1 MSAAAAVAP
10 VETGACDLVGE
21 IAAMAQARTTR
32 SVEHAGA
39 ETRLAADLGLRGDA
53 AHAFLDEFAE
63 KYGVHLGM
71 LRFRRFFEEE
81 GFDPLAPA
89 LIFWLRRIDRNF
101 ALQMRAAEAT
111 EREITIAHMARVAE
125 AKTWF
130 DPAVSDQPKPREP
143 RTIYGQMG
151 AGLLSLVPIFLATI
165 MPAMLVLMLGLAV
178 WSGNWSIVER
188 NLWLVAFMGALAG
201 LQAWIARN
209 SWRAIERKLA
219 TGAA

>member
-1 MSAAAAVAP
+1 MTTAALAAP
-10 VETGACDLVGE
+10 VQTGANDLVSE
-21 IAAMAQARTTR
+21 IAAMAQARSTR
-32 SVEHAGA
+32 RLEHVGA
-39 ETRLAADLGLRGDA
+39 ETRLAADLGLKGDA

-63 KYGVHLGM
+63 KYGAHLGM

-101 ALQMRAAEAT
+101 ARQMQAAEAT
-111 EREITIAHMARVAE
+111 ERDITIAHMARVAE

-130 DPAVSDQPKPREP
+130 DPDAAAKPKPREP
-143 RTIYGQMG
+143 HTLSGQIG
-151 AGLLSLVPIFLATI
+151 AGLLSLVPIFLAVI

-178 WSGNWSIVER
+178 WSGNWSIVGR
-188 NLWLVAFMGALAG
+188 NLWLVALMAALSG

-209 SWRAIERKLA
+209 SWRAVERKLA